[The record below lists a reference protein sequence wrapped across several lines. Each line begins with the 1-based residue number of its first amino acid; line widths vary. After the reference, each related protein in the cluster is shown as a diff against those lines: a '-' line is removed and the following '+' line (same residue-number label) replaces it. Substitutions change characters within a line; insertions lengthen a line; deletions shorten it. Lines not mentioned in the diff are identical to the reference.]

1 LSVTDL
7 DSERTLR
14 NLEEAAQFL
23 NRKSVGPD
31 VAIVLGSGLGALTG
45 RVVAP
50 LTLSYSDIPHMPA
63 STVVGHAGQLTFG
76 LLGGLR
82 VACLSGRAHLYEGN
96 PPESVVFGVR
106 LLGLLGVKFVIVTNA
121 AGGIDRLLGPGDL
134 MLIRDHLNL
143 TGQSPLLGPN
153 LAPLGPRFPDMSA
166 AYSPELR
173 LLAQKAALGRGM
185 TLRDGV
191 YAGVLGPSYET
202 PAEVDML
209 ERLGAAAVGMST
221 VLEVIA
227 LRHMGVP
234 VLGISC
240 ITNRAAG
247 RSPTPL
253 SHEEVS
259 QIAGL
264 SEQKFCDLV
273 EDVCKIVAAMQI

>member
-1 LSVTDL
+1 MSDL
-7 DSERTLR
+7 DPTRQVRE
-14 NLEEAAQFL
+14 LEAAAQFL
-23 NRKSVGPD
+23 QRKSVGPD
-31 VAIVLGSGLGALTG
+31 VGIVLGSGLGALAG

-50 LTLSYSDIPHMPA
+50 LSLPYADIPHMPG

-76 LLGGLR
+76 ILGGIR
-82 VACLSGRAHLYEGN
+82 VACLGGRAHLYEGN
-96 PPESVVFGVR
+96 RPESVVFGVR
-106 LLGLLGVKFVIVTNA
+106 LLALLGAKFVIVTNA
-121 AGGIDRLLGPGDL
+121 AGGIDRRFEPGDL
-134 MLIRDHLNL
+134 MLIRDHMNL
-143 TGQSPLLGPN
+143 TGQNPLFGPN
-153 LAPLGPRFPDMSA
+153 LEALGPRFSDMSQP
-166 AYSPELR
+166 YDKGLRELAHR
-173 LLAQKAALGRGM
+173 AALRREL
-185 TLRDGV
+185 TLQEGI

-209 ERLGAAAVGMST
+209 ERLGASAVGMST

-247 RSPTPL
+247 RGLGTL

-259 QIAGL
+259 QIAGE

-273 EDVCKIVAAMQI
+273 EDVCKTVAAMQI